1 MIKIVMDA
9 MGGDYAPKQM
19 VLGAIDAIKQDKEIA
34 VILVGDEEK
43 IKAELA
49 LCGKYDETRIEI
61 VHTAEVIDMEEEDVA
76 KAVRRKRDASVVVAF
91 RLLKEGKA
99 DALVA
104 CGTTGAVLSAGVL
117 VLGRL
122 KGVSR
127 PALCPR
133 IPNHRGTGTMIC
145 DCGANLEC
153 KPINLAH
160 FAIMATAYTQAAF
173 GVENPKIGLLNNGT
187 EDHKGLELQREAHK
201 LLKTMDFINYAGN
214 VEGRD
219 IMYGDVDV
227 VVSDGFTGNIAL
239 KSVEGCGKAVSTILN
254 GHYKRNLWT
263 KLRAAMSMDII
274 KRIKKSLDY
283 KTVGGAM
290 FLGLTKPVVKG
301 HGNSQAHSVA
311 IYIKQAANAVR
322 GNMME
327 KMKTMIDEANEK
339 LAALEAKQAETAASE
354 AATKTE

>member
-1 MIKIVMDA
+1 MIRIAMDA
-9 MGGDYAPKQM
+9 MGGDFAPQQI
-19 VLGAIDAIKQDKEIA
+19 VLGAVQSIKQDNDVTI
-34 VILVGDEEK
+34 VLVGDEEK

-49 LCGKYDETRIEI
+49 LCGKYDESRIEI
-61 VHTAEVIDMEEEDVA
+61 VHAPEVIDMEEEDVA
-76 KAVRRKRDASVVVAF
+76 RAVRKKRDASIVVAF

-104 CGTTGAVLSAGVL
+104 CGSTGAVLSAGVL

-133 IPNHRGTGTMIC
+133 FPNHRGTGVVVC

-160 FAIMATAYTQAAF
+160 FAIMASAYTQAAF
-173 GVENPKIGLLNNGT
+173 GMENPKVGLLNNGT
-187 EDHKGLELQREAHK
+187 EDHKGLELQRESHK
-201 LLKTMDFINYAGN
+201 LLKTMDFINYVGN

-219 IMYGDVDV
+219 IMYSDTDV
-227 VVSDGFTGNIAL
+227 VVSDGFTGNIAV
-239 KSVEGCGKAVSTILN
+239 KSIEGCGKAVSSIMN
-254 GHYKRNLWT
+254 AQYKRNLWT
-263 KLRAAMSMDII
+263 KLRAAFSMDII
-274 KRIKKSLDY
+274 KGIKNSLDY
-283 KTVGGAM
+283 KAVGGAM

-301 HGNSQAHSVA
+301 HGNTEARSVPV
-311 IYIKQAANAVR
+311 YVQQAANAVR
-322 GNMME
+322 GNMIE

-339 LAALEAKQAETAASE
+339 LAALEAKQAAE
-354 AATKTE
+354 AAQTTATTEA